1 MQFNLVKILELIT
14 FAKQI
19 RRSNE
24 KEKERSTADNKNLH
38 FRC

>member
-1 MQFNLVKILELIT
+1 MQFNLAKIPELIT
-14 FAKQI
+14 SAKQI

-24 KEKERSTADNKNLH
+24 KEKERADNKNLH